1 MKPQPPPPKAHP
13 AIEIVRLVWLGI
25 FVSVFSFLF
34 YYRHGDVLL
43 YGDAVAHINIAR
55 RVFDSKTPG
64 LLQLGTVWLPLPHL
78 LIMPFIVSMK
88 MWQNGSG
95 GSIPSMAGFVFGVL
109 GIFRLM
115 RGVLMSSVSSGN
127 GKVDIVAMIGAWV
140 AAFVY
145 GANPNLIY
153 MQSTAMGESLYLA
166 FFIWA
171 VVYFAEFA
179 RGKGRSL
186 TKCGLCLAAACLTR
200 YDGWF
205 LAAVLVVGAAFV
217 VFQPRK
223 LPE

>member
-78 LIMPFIVSMK
+78 LIMPFIVSMR

-95 GSIPSMAGFVFGVL
+95 GSIPSMAGFVFGGF
-109 GIFRLM
+109 GIFRLV
-115 RGVLMSSVSSGN
+115 RTVLNREGEANPKST
-127 GKVDIVAMIGAWV
+127 IGAWV
-140 AAFVY
+140 AALLY
-145 GANPNLIY
+145 AANPNLIY
-153 MQSTAMGESLYLA
+153 MQATA
-166 FFIWA
+166 
-171 VVYFAEFA
+171 
-179 RGKGRSL
+179 
-186 TKCGLCLAAACLTR
+186 
-200 YDGWF
+200 
-205 LAAVLVVGAAFV
+205 
-217 VFQPRK
+217 
-223 LPE
+223 